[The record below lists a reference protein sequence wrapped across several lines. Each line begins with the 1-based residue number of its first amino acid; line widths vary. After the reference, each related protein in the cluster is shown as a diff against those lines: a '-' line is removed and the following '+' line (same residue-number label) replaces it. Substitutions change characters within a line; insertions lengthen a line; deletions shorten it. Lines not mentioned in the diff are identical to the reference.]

1 MRLLFVRPGFATGCF
16 RIPLHNGRLLLFAEK
31 KPTSPYQSFTG
42 WPVSMPR
49 IHNPGGTTFP
59 SVLPPKRICKK

>member
-31 KPTSPYQSFTG
+31 KADKSVPVFCRLAGEHAAHTQSG
-42 WPVSMPR
+42 RNDVSQR
-49 IHNPGGTTFP
+49 P
-59 SVLPPKRICKK
+59 SAQKDL